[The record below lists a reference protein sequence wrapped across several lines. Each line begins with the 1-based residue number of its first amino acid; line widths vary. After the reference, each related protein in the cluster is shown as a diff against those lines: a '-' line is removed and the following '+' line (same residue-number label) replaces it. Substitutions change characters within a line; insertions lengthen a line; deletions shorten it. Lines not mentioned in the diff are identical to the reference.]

1 MELVHSPQ
9 KGDAGF
15 VSAEALTTTLPP
27 PITRHRINAEQFHK
41 MAEVGMF
48 LPGERVELIEGEVI
62 DMAPIGSFHC
72 GNVGWLTQI
81 FAEAL
86 HRKAIVWV
94 QNAVRLAADIEVYP
108 DLALLKPRSDF
119 YRNAH
124 PGPHDVLLV
133 VEVADSSSA
142 YDRGIKA
149 ELYARHAIPEYWI
162 VDIPARSVRFH
173 RASVDGRYTN
183 ITTTETPGPT
193 AVPGLASISVDL
205 TGTFG

>member
-1 MELVHSPQ
+1 MELV
-9 KGDAGF
+9 
-15 VSAEALTTTLPP
+15 LPP
-27 PITRHRINAEQFHK
+27 PITRHRINTEQFHK

-72 GNVGWLTQI
+72 GNVNWLTQT
-81 FAEAL
+81 FVEATL
-86 HRKAIVWV
+86 GKAIVHI
-94 QNAVRLAADIEVYP
+94 QNAVRLSPTVEVYP
-108 DLALLKPRSDF
+108 DLVLLKPRADF
-119 YRNAH
+119 YRKAH
-124 PGPHDVLLV
+124 PGPDDVFLV

-162 VDIPARSVRFH
+162 VDIPAREIRFH
-173 RASVDGRYTN
+173 HTPVEGRYTV
-183 ITTTETPGPT
+183 ITATETPGLTP
-193 AVPGLASISVDL
+193 VPGLASVNVDL

>member
-1 MELVHSPQ
+1 MELI
-9 KGDAGF
+9 
-15 VSAEALTTTLPP
+15 LPP

-48 LPGERVELIEGEVI
+48 VPGERVELIEGEVL

-72 GNVGWLTQI
+72 GNLNWLNQT
-81 FAEAL
+81 FVEAT
-86 HRKAIVWV
+86 HGNAIVHI
-94 QNAVRLAADIEVYP
+94 QNALRLSPIVEVYP
-108 DLALLKPRSDF
+108 DLALLKPRADF
-119 YRNAH
+119 YRKAH
-124 PGPHDVLLV
+124 PGPDDVLLV
-133 VEVADSSSA
+133 VEVADTSSA

-173 RASVDGRYTN
+173 RAPIDGRYTD
-183 ITTTETPGPT
+183 ITATETPGPT
-193 AVPGLASISVDL
+193 PIPGLPSINVDL